1 MLPDP
6 KVQLITRF
14 KKTPYWQDNGRFRW
28 INCKATP
35 SGVHQLSLVAFQSCS
50 RPGARQ
56 LGNLFLTP
64 HSVTR
69 GKSTRLKSLS
79 RAAQSVSP
87 ALDTH
92 YSHTV
97 LVLAYLP
104 FHLGRQLKWYY
115 ACSFI
120 YILSLQN
127 YIIQPFLDHILHLR
141 DQLLV

>member
-1 MLPDP
+1 MHS
-6 KVQLITRF
+6 KVAL
-14 KKTPYWQDNGRFRW
+14 D
-28 INCKATP
+28 
-35 SGVHQLSLVAFQSCS
+35 
-50 RPGARQ
+50 
-56 LGNLFLTP
+56 LGLESWEIFGFLTP

-104 FHLGRQLKWYY
+104 FHLGRQLEVVPCMFLHIHSITTKLYNPT
-115 ACSFI
+115 
-120 YILSLQN
+120 LSG
-127 YIIQPFLDHILHLR
+127 PHSTS
-141 DQLLV
+141 